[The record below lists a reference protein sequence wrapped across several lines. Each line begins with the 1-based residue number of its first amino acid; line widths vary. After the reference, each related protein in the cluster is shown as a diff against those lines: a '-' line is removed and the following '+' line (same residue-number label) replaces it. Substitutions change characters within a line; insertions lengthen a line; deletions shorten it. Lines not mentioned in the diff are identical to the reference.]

1 MTLDSFDLTDSKR
14 SLGNGADPSTTLM
27 RLYLMAPTIS
37 ALSAVLTAAFFFRS
51 PAHFLFSY
59 LKTRTRP

>member
-14 SLGNGADPSTTLM
+14 SLGNSADSSPALM

-37 ALSAVLTAAFFFRS
+37 ALSAVLTAAFFFAL
-51 PAHFLFSY
+51 PLTLFF
-59 LKTRTRP
+59 RT